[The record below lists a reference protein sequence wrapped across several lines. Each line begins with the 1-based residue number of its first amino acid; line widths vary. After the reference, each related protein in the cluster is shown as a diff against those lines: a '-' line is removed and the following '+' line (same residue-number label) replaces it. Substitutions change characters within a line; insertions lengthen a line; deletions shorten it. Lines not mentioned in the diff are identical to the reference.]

1 MDGFLEVK
9 NVRKYFYDHR
19 GMLDKVFGGTR
30 PPVQAVDDVSFHL
43 ERGECLGLV
52 GESGCG
58 KTTMAWL
65 ILKIHELTEGEIW
78 FENRNIQQ
86 LSHSELKRMYRRM
99 QLIFQDPRTS
109 LDPRMKVASIIGEP
123 LDIHGEGGK
132 QERRDRVLDLLHLVG
147 LSENHAD
154 RYPHEFSGGQ
164 QQRLAIARALAINPS
179 FIICDEPVSA
189 LDVSVQGQI
198 LNLLMDLQEQFQ
210 LSYLFITHDLSVA
223 RHICDR
229 IGVMYLG
236 KLMEMGTAE
245 TLFENPLHPYTRA
258 LLSAV
263 PHPDPDLAFENV
275 QLRGEPPDPRNPPP
289 GCRFSS
295 RCLEAMPECTRVV
308 PELKQRANGS
318 AAACLRL
325 D

>member
-1 MDGFLEVK
+1 MDEFLEVK
-9 NVRKYFYDHR
+9 NVRKYFFDHQ
-19 GMLDKVFGGTR
+19 GLLDMLWSNTR

-43 ERGECLGLV
+43 DRGECLGLV

-65 ILKIHELTEGEIW
+65 ILRIHELTEGEIW
-78 FENRNIQQ
+78 FEGLNIRQ
-86 LSHSELKRMYRRM
+86 LSKGGLKQMYRRI
-99 QLIFQDPRTS
+99 QLIFQDPRAS
-109 LDPRMKVASIIGEP
+109 LDPRMKAISIIGEP
-123 LDIHGEGGK
+123 LDIHEVGGK
-132 QERRDRVLDLLHLVG
+132 QERKERVLDLLNRVG

-179 FIICDEPVSA
+179 LIICDEPVSA

-198 LNLLMDLQEQFQ
+198 LNLLTDLQEQFK
-210 LSYLFITHDLSVA
+210 LAFLFITHDLSVA
-223 RHICDR
+223 RHFCDR

-236 KLMEMGTAE
+236 KLMEIGPAE
-245 TLFENPLHPYTRA
+245 VLFENPLHPYTRA

-263 PHPDPDLAFENV
+263 PHPEPDLGFENIPM
-275 QLRGEPPDPRNPPP
+275 RGEPPDPRCPPP
-289 GCRFSS
+289 GCRFST
-295 RCLEAMPECTRVV
+295 RCPEAIPECSLVM
-308 PELKQRANGS
+308 PELKERAHGR
-318 AAACLRL
+318 AAACIKL